1 MFIKLNIYKLCT
13 CRFTIKANL
22 SSGGTLSY
30 VSRSQSEFKAICPS
44 PSHIPW
50 INLFWQA
57 LCSTKR
63 AILSRPKKETKT
75 AVIQIHTYTII
86 NWFRERSQ
94 QRIGFRYSVWEL
106 LVLLRREFKMHTLQE
121 QQCESLTLEKN
132 QTLYKAEN
140 SQGCGHRSHGDII
153 WHNFKSVLTW
163 AKGNRWEHTHLWEV
177 SRPSRSEWFWIE

>member
-1 MFIKLNIYKLCT
+1 MFHAANQSSKQFVRPPVTFLELIYSDKLCVALNGPSFPDQKKRQRQQWFKYTHTRLYKLVQ
-13 CRFTIKANL
+13 RD
-22 SSGGTLSY
+22 
-30 VSRSQSEFKAICPS
+30 E
-44 PSHIPW
+44 
-50 INLFWQA
+50 
-57 LCSTKR
+57 
-63 AILSRPKKETKT
+63 
-75 AVIQIHTYTII
+75 
-86 NWFRERSQ
+86 SQ

-163 AKGNRWEHTHLWEV
+163 AKGNRWEHTRLWEG